1 MQPRTDGPLLVR
13 LEEATAVVTLNRPEQ
28 RNALNHELFTLLRE
42 VIAEARDDAS
52 VRALVLTGADDRSF
66 CAGADIRAMQQMGT
80 DAAREWSL
88 LGHAVFAAL
97 EELPKPVI
105 AAINGVALGGG
116 CELALACDFRFMAE
130 TSQLGQ
136 PEIKLGL
143 MPGWGGTQRLPR
155 IVGEALAKDLV
166 LTGRLMAAEEARLAG
181 LINGVAE
188 SGASVL
194 DVALLYARQFAALPP
209 LAVGAAKRAI

>member
-66 CAGADIRAMQQMGT
+66 CAGADIRSMQAMAV

-88 LGHAVFAAL
+88 LGHAVFQSL
-97 EELPKPVI
+97 EALPKPVI

-130 TSQLGQ
+130 TAQLGQ

-155 IVGEALAKDLV
+155 IVGEAVAKDLI
-166 LTGRLMAAEEARLAG
+166 LTGRLMRPDEALRAG
-181 LINGVAE
+181 LATGVAE
-188 SGASVL
+188 SGASV
-194 DVALLYARQFAALPP
+194 VEIALVYARQFASLPP
-209 LAVGAAKRAI
+209 LAIAAAKRA